1 MRSTVDAGEGGP
13 LVRGGTAWEA
23 TGGRSGR
30 GRVADD
36 GETGVD
42 RCRRGDCRGTGIL
55 DGLSRGRSAGMMGFG
70 GKRMEQLRVASAG
83 LALTAASKVTAP
95 RDEKSSEDDNKD
107 GGEASGERRPVNVNE
122 AEAVV

>member
-1 MRSTVDAGEGGP
+1 
-13 LVRGGTAWEA
+13 
-23 TGGRSGR
+23 
-30 GRVADD
+30 
-36 GETGVD
+36 
-42 RCRRGDCRGTGIL
+42 
-55 DGLSRGRSAGMMGFG
+55 MMGFG

-95 RDEKSSEDDNKD
+95 RDEKSSEDDDKD